1 MDFGSYDP
9 SKEGKGKG
17 CHITGAITETLLNQA
32 LWVSELCYVMV
43 IKPFFLSACLK
54 NLKKFALKV
63 ACCSSY
69 KQPKMVPLISWY

>member
-43 IKPFFLSACLK
+43 IKPFFLSAGLK